1 MPHRRSRYIKILFSL
16 GDFVILNLSF
26 VAAYLIKF
34 HTLAGLSIP
43 PYLELWILVN
53 VFWGSLT
60 LIFKPYN
67 IDRTTRL
74 SEILK
79 KHYALVVIHLLMITA
94 FWVFNKAYYYSRAQL
109 LITFL
114 LFLVSISVWR
124 LIFVYTL
131 GILRAK
137 GYNIRKVIVIGY
149 DQLSSDLVK
158 HFDNHPEYGYRVINS
173 FDIGGYDDKHWSRDE
188 LERIK
193 HYVIDYEIDEV
204 YCCLPY
210 IEFEQLKGLVDF
222 GHEHLVKV
230 KLIGNFQGLPLNG
243 IKPTNYGSI
252 PVINITSIPLDVWK
266 NRFVKRIFDVLFSS
280 LVIIFVFT
288 WLFPII
294 ALAIKITSRGP
305 VFFKQKRTGLN
316 NRLFDCWKFRTMYIN
331 GDAGSKQATKGDPR
345 VTPIGAFLR
354 KSSLDEMPQFFNVL
368 FGNMSVVGPRPH
380 PVQLN
385 DHFTP
390 QIRKFAQRHSV
401 KPGITGLA
409 QAKGYRGETS
419 TFEKMNNRVRL
430 DRFYVEKWF
439 FSLDMKIIILTIFSL
454 MKGQENAY

>member
-1 MPHRRSRYIKILFSL
+1 MPHKRSKYLKVLFSL

-26 VAAYLIKF
+26 IGAYFAKF
-34 HTLAGLSIP
+34 HTIDGLAIP

-53 VFWGSLT
+53 IFWGSLT

-67 IDRTTRL
+67 IDRTTKL
-74 SEILK
+74 NEILK

-137 GYNIRKVIVIGY
+137 GYNIRKVVVVGH
-149 DQLSSDLVK
+149 QKTSSDIVK
-158 HFDNHPEYGYRVINS
+158 HFYKHPEYGYRVIKTFGQNEKEEYNLN
-173 FDIGGYDDKHWSRDE
+173 GK
-188 LERIK
+188 LEEIK
-193 HYVIDYEIDEV
+193 RYVIQNDIDEV
-204 YCCLPY
+204 YCCMPY
-210 IEFEQLKGLVDF
+210 MDFSQLKSLVDF
-222 GHEHLVKV
+222 GHESLIKV

-243 IKPTNYGSI
+243 IKSTNYGSI
-252 PVINITSIPLDVWK
+252 PVINATSIPLDDWRNK
-266 NRFVKRIFDVLFSS
+266 LSKRIFDIVFSFLVVLC
-280 LVIIFVFT
+280 IFT
-288 WLFPII
+288 WLIPVIAII
-294 ALAIKITSRGP
+294 IKFTSRGP

-316 NRLFDCWKFRTMYIN
+316 NNIFECWKFRTMYVN
-331 GDAGSKQATKGDPR
+331 DESDAKQATKNDSR
-345 VTPIGAFLR
+345 VTPIGRFLR
-354 KSSLDEMPQFFNVL
+354 KTSLDELPQFFNVL
-368 FGNMSVVGPRPH
+368 LGNMSVVGPRPH

-385 DHFTP
+385 EQYTP

-409 QAKGYRGETS
+409 QAKGYRGETA

-439 FSLDMKIIILTIFSL
+439 FSLDLKIIVLTIFSL
-454 MKGQENAY
+454 AKGQENAY

>member
-1 MPHRRSRYIKILFSL
+1 MPHKRSKYLKVLFSL

-26 VAAYLIKF
+26 VGAYFAKF
-34 HTLAGLSIP
+34 YTLDGLAIP

-67 IDRTTRL
+67 IDRTTKL
-74 SEILK
+74 NEILK

-137 GYNIRKVIVIGY
+137 GFNIRKVIVIGY
-149 DQLSSDLVK
+149 RNNSSDIVK
-158 HFDNHPEYGYRVINS
+158 HFYKHPEYGYRVIKTFGNNIAETNS
-173 FDIGGYDDKHWSRDE
+173 LDE
-188 LERIK
+188 KLENIK
-193 HYVIDYEIDEV
+193 QYVLQNEIDEI
-204 YCCLPY
+204 YCCMPY
-210 IEFEQLKGLVDF
+210 MNLSELRSLVDF
-222 GHEHLVKV
+222 GHESLVKI
-230 KLIGNFQGLPLNG
+230 KLIGNFQGLPLSG
-243 IKPTNYGSI
+243 LKSTNYGSI
-252 PVINITSIPLDVWK
+252 PVINVTSIPLDEWK
-266 NRFVKRIFDVLFSS
+266 NKVSKRIFDITFSS
-280 LVIIFVFT
+280 LVILFVFT
-288 WLFPII
+288 WLIPII
-294 ALAIKITSRGP
+294 AIIIKLTSRGP

-316 NRLFDCWKFRTMYIN
+316 NNIFECWKFRTMYIN
-331 GDAGSKQATKGDPR
+331 GEADLKQATKDDPR
-345 VTPIGAFLR
+345 ITPIGKFLR
-354 KSSLDEMPQFFNVL
+354 KTSLDELPQFFNVL
-368 FGNMSVVGPRPH
+368 VGNMSVVGPRPH
-380 PVQLN
+380 PVKLN
-385 DHFTP
+385 EQFTP
-390 QIRKFAQRHSV
+390 QIKKFAQRHSV

-409 QAKGYRGETS
+409 QAKGYRGETA

-439 FSLDMKIIILTIFSL
+439 FSLDIKIILLTILSL
-454 MKGQENAY
+454 AKGQENAY